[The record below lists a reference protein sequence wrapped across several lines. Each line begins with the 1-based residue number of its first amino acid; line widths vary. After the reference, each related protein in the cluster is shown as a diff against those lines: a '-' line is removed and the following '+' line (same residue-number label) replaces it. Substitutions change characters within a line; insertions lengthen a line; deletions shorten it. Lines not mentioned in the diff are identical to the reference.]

1 MKITIRMIRY
11 ALAVSLSSTALLAC
25 HPPEQ
30 PATAAPVAETR
41 NIENPSPVAKTPVY
55 RSARRISS
63 DCGVVRAPLPFPGLA
78 PVAHAEVGE
87 MGERTA
93 NSLAIG
99 ADRPMVETDLDRVA
113 PGYTV
118 VAPVTIKEKFIIDN
132 NNVVV
137 GGFEGDYFAGHTEI
151 LANGDRF
158 GASSAYHD
166 RFRGGGRNGCAERY
180 AADGTLLWRVS
191 MSDENYLGHHDV
203 ALLENGNFLAIVWD
217 QVSTDEAVSQ
227 GRNPDNVS
235 ESGEFWY
242 GGVIEVNPYT
252 MEVVWEWS
260 VRHHLVQDFDP
271 AQRNYGVV
279 AEHPELID
287 INRFERNQRDGSVN
301 ADWTHFNSID
311 YNPELDQIL
320 LSSPTMS
327 EVWIIDHSTT
337 PWESMGHTGGR
348 HGNGGDL
355 IYRWGNPQNYRRGS
369 ADDRQLFGQH
379 DAQWVRPGLPGAGN
393 VLVFNNGDYDVRPY
407 TTIVEFTAPMA
418 ADGRYIAE
426 QGQAYGPTE
435 LRWEYSPEP
444 PARFFSW
451 FISGVQRLPNGNTL
465 INHGAAG
472 RLREVTVTGD
482 IVWEYEYSGVHDV
495 PYMFF
500 RANKYPPDHPGIL
513 EHLYEAD

>member
-118 VAPVTIKEKFIIDN
+118 VSPVTIKEKFIIDN

-151 LANGDRF
+151 LENGDRF

-279 AEHPELID
+279 AEQPELID

-327 EVWIIDHSTT
+327 EIWIIDHSTT

-348 HGNGGDL
+348 HGKGGDL
-355 IYRWGNPQNYRRGS
+355 LYRWGNPQNYHRGS
-369 ADDRQLFGQH
+369 ADDRRLFGQH

-393 VLVFNNGDYDVRPY
+393 VMVFNNGDYDVRPY
-407 TTIVEFTAPMA
+407 TTIVEFTPPMA
-418 ADGRYIAE
+418 AVGSYIAK

-435 LRWEYSPEP
+435 LRWEYNPEP

-451 FISGVQRLPNGNTL
+451 FISGAQRLPNGNTL

-472 RLREVTVTGD
+472 KLREVTVTGD
-482 IVWEYEYSGVHDV
+482 IVWEYEYTGVHDV

-513 EHLYEAD
+513 QHLYEAD